1 MGLFFRIATIEDL
14 NEISEYEKKRLAE
27 SIPDPME
34 REMQSWHAKWRPE
47 SLQQYLP
54 LGWSF
59 LARDPDQTSTFSQEG
74 LLVGYFLAQPLLF
87 FDGQT
92 QSLWLE
98 HLSYSSLQA
107 RDQLCDLSY
116 RLCREKHFQRVYF
129 PLIPQ
134 IQNAISHLK
143 PEPWSQ
149 TALFVKT
156 SKANS

>member
-1 MGLFFRIATIEDL
+1 MGLFFRIATIDDL
-14 NEISEYEKKRLAE
+14 NEISEYEKKKLIE
-27 SIPDPME
+27 TTPDPME
-34 REMQSWHAKWRPE
+34 RELQSWHAKWRME
-47 SLQQYLP
+47 SLQQHLP

-59 LARDPDQTSTFSQEG
+59 LARDPDQPSPYSSEG

-116 RLCREKHFQRVYF
+116 RLSREKHFQRVYF
-129 PLIPQ
+129 PLLPQ

-143 PEPWSQ
+143 PEAWSQ